1 MTQGRLDGTKNVKE
15 MQEHTLSRTKGGYH
29 LMDHTPRRGSGR
41 MDFEELYPLF
51 IAKYTIA
58 KSYCVRPVIRNG

>member
-1 MTQGRLDGTKNVKE
+1 
-15 MQEHTLSRTKGGYH
+15 
-29 LMDHTPRRGSGR
+29 MDHTPRRGSGR

-58 KSYCVRPVIRNG
+58 KYTIAKSYCVRPVIRNG